1 VFKNETAVSVD
12 AQALAARLGDA
23 IAGEVRFDAGSR
35 ALYSADASNYRQV
48 PIGVVLPKTVEDV
61 VETVRIC
68 REFGVPI
75 LPRGAGTSLCGQSV
89 NVAVVVDVSKY
100 LDRVLEIDPV
110 QRFARVEPGVIC
122 DALRDAAEAY
132 GLTFGPDPGT
142 HSRCTLG
149 GMIGN
154 NSCGPHSVMSGKT
167 EENIEALEVLTY
179 DGARFWVGP
188 TPPEELERIIR
199 AGGRQGEI
207 YARLKALVDEY
218 ADEIR
223 ARFPRIRR
231 RVSGYNLDQLL
242 PENGFNVARAL
253 VGSEG
258 TCVMV
263 LQAKT
268 RLVHSPAGRVILVLG
283 FADIYRA
290 GDAVPRLLALQP
302 IAMEGLDE
310 RIVGGLRARGLKL
323 ADIALLP
330 AGQAWLMVEFGAD
343 SREAAAERARAAMAE
358 LAAEGFE
365 ASMVL
370 LEDPALQ
377 ARVWT
382 IREVGASATSMSL
395 DPDEPDPVVG
405 WEDAAVDPH
414 RLGDYLR
421 EFQRLIDRY
430 GYKTSLYGHFGDGCI
445 HARITFNLRSEEGL
459 RQWRAFLTEAA
470 HLVVKYGGSINGEHG
485 DGKAKSEFL
494 PIMYGERLMQA
505 FREFKAIWDPQGRMN
520 PGHIVDPVRVD
531 EHLRM
536 GPDYNPWHPATH
548 FAYVTQR
555 RDFTRA
561 VEHCIGM
568 GKCRT
573 RSGGTMCPSF
583 QATHEE
589 MHSPRG
595 RSRLLLEMLRG
606 EVITEG
612 WRSEAVKEALD
623 LCLACKG
630 CRSECPTHVDMATY
644 KAEFLAHYYEGRRRP
659 RQAWSM
665 GRIGRWAP
673 VAGALPRLANFFT
686 QTPGLAALA
695 KRIAGIAPQRR
706 IPAFADVPF
715 DRRHRPRRGSRGPV
729 LLWADTFNNY
739 FLPETA
745 AAAAEVLAHAGYEVR
760 LPQLRLCCGRPFY
773 DFGLLDEAKA
783 ALRRIM
789 QVLREDIEAGVPV
802 VGLEPACMSVFR
814 DELVNLFPDDG
825 FARRLAAQTHMLADF
840 LVREGYEPPRLEGVR
855 ALVHGHCHQKSVFGM
870 EAELALL
877 RKMGVDC
884 VVPDSG
890 CCGMAGAFGFDAD
903 KYTLSMAIGERALLP
918 AVRAADANTL
928 VVTNGYSCREQIAH
942 GAARQALH
950 IAEVLR
956 LALRGELTENT
967 SSAPQRDD
975 AVRA

>member
-1 VFKNETAVSVD
+1 MFKNETAVSVD

>member
-612 WRSEAVKEALD
+612 WRSEVVKEALD

>member
-1 VFKNETAVSVD
+1 PPPLFFLNT
-12 AQALAARLGDA
+12 
-23 IAGEVRFDAGSR
+23 
-35 ALYSADASNYRQV
+35 
-48 PIGVVLPKTVEDV
+48 
-61 VETVRIC
+61 
-68 REFGVPI
+68 
-75 LPRGAGTSLCGQSV
+75 
-89 NVAVVVDVSKY
+89 
-100 LDRVLEIDPV
+100 
-110 QRFARVEPGVIC
+110 
-122 DALRDAAEAY
+122 
-132 GLTFGPDPGT
+132 
-142 HSRCTLG
+142 
-149 GMIGN
+149 
-154 NSCGPHSVMSGKT
+154 
-167 EENIEALEVLTY
+167 
-179 DGARFWVGP
+179 
-188 TPPEELERIIR
+188 TPPPPIHER
-199 AGGRQGEI
+199 
-207 YARLKALVDEY
+207 
-218 ADEIR
+218 
-223 ARFPRIRR
+223 
-231 RVSGYNLDQLL
+231 
-242 PENGFNVARAL
+242 L

-630 CRSECPTHVDMATY
+630 CR
-644 KAEFLAHYYEGRRRP
+644 
-659 RQAWSM
+659 
-665 GRIGRWAP
+665 
-673 VAGALPRLANFFT
+673 
-686 QTPGLAALA
+686 
-695 KRIAGIAPQRR
+695 
-706 IPAFADVPF
+706 
-715 DRRHRPRRGSRGPV
+715 
-729 LLWADTFNNY
+729 
-739 FLPETA
+739 
-745 AAAAEVLAHAGYEVR
+745 
-760 LPQLRLCCGRPFY
+760 
-773 DFGLLDEAKA
+773 
-783 ALRRIM
+783 
-789 QVLREDIEAGVPV
+789 
-802 VGLEPACMSVFR
+802 
-814 DELVNLFPDDG
+814 
-825 FARRLAAQTHMLADF
+825 
-840 LVREGYEPPRLEGVR
+840 
-855 ALVHGHCHQKSVFGM
+855 
-870 EAELALL
+870 
-877 RKMGVDC
+877 
-884 VVPDSG
+884 
-890 CCGMAGAFGFDAD
+890 
-903 KYTLSMAIGERALLP
+903 
-918 AVRAADANTL
+918 
-928 VVTNGYSCREQIAH
+928 
-942 GAARQALH
+942 
-950 IAEVLR
+950 
-956 LALRGELTENT
+956 
-967 SSAPQRDD
+967 
-975 AVRA
+975 

>member
-1 VFKNETAVSVD
+1 MFKNETAVSVD

-612 WRSEAVKEALD
+612 WRSEVVKEALD

>member
-1 VFKNETAVSVD
+1 
-12 AQALAARLGDA
+12 
-23 IAGEVRFDAGSR
+23 
-35 ALYSADASNYRQV
+35 
-48 PIGVVLPKTVEDV
+48 
-61 VETVRIC
+61 
-68 REFGVPI
+68 
-75 LPRGAGTSLCGQSV
+75 
-89 NVAVVVDVSKY
+89 
-100 LDRVLEIDPV
+100 
-110 QRFARVEPGVIC
+110 
-122 DALRDAAEAY
+122 
-132 GLTFGPDPGT
+132 
-142 HSRCTLG
+142 
-149 GMIGN
+149 
-154 NSCGPHSVMSGKT
+154 
-167 EENIEALEVLTY
+167 
-179 DGARFWVGP
+179 
-188 TPPEELERIIR
+188 
-199 AGGRQGEI
+199 
-207 YARLKALVDEY
+207 
-218 ADEIR
+218 
-223 ARFPRIRR
+223 
-231 RVSGYNLDQLL
+231 
-242 PENGFNVARAL
+242 
-253 VGSEG
+253 
-258 TCVMV
+258 
-263 LQAKT
+263 
-268 RLVHSPAGRVILVLG
+268 
-283 FADIYRA
+283 
-290 GDAVPRLLALQP
+290 
-302 IAMEGLDE
+302 
-310 RIVGGLRARGLKL
+310 
-323 ADIALLP
+323 
-330 AGQAWLMVEFGAD
+330 
-343 SREAAAERARAAMAE
+343 
-358 LAAEGFE
+358 
-365 ASMVL
+365 
-370 LEDPALQ
+370 
-377 ARVWT
+377 
-382 IREVGASATSMSL
+382 
-395 DPDEPDPVVG
+395 
-405 WEDAAVDPH
+405 
-414 RLGDYLR
+414 
-421 EFQRLIDRY
+421 
-430 GYKTSLYGHFGDGCI
+430 
-445 HARITFNLRSEEGL
+445 
-459 RQWRAFLTEAA
+459 
-470 HLVVKYGGSINGEHG
+470 
-485 DGKAKSEFL
+485 
-494 PIMYGERLMQA
+494 
-505 FREFKAIWDPQGRMN
+505 
-520 PGHIVDPVRVD
+520 
-531 EHLRM
+531 
-536 GPDYNPWHPATH
+536 
-548 FAYVTQR
+548 
-555 RDFTRA
+555 
-561 VEHCIGM
+561 
-568 GKCRT
+568 
-573 RSGGTMCPSF
+573 GGTMCPSF

>member
-370 LEDPALQ
+370 LEAPALQ